1 MISPAEFRR
10 ALREA
15 HALGLPIWETLDVD
29 GTRSELERRF
39 LLLCRRHHLPPPE
52 VNVRVDGI
60 EVDFLWPRARLV
72 VEMDGYRYH
81 RGRAAFERD
90 RARDLRLRQRGY
102 TVIRLTQRQLLEEP
116 GVVVDILREEL
127 GSDPGRIE

>member
-1 MISPAEFRR
+1 
-10 ALREA
+10 L
-15 HALGLPIWETLDVD
+15 
-29 GTRSELERRF
+29 
-39 LLLCRRHHLPPPE
+39 
-52 VNVRVDGI
+52 I

-90 RARDLRLRQRGY
+90 RIRDLRLRELGY

-116 GVVVDILREEL
+116 AVVVRILRDATEL
-127 GSDPGRIE
+127 GHGRIE